1 MRYFI
6 NVYAVFKRKYS
17 STTGAQLN
25 KSAIVSP
32 PSYGQTIAS
41 VFLALSAKI
50 IYSSIYTSI
59 LCLETAL

>member
-25 KSAIVSP
+25 KSAIVM
-32 PSYGQTIAS
+32 
-41 VFLALSAKI
+41 AKLLQA
-50 IYSSIYTSI
+50 YF
-59 LCLETAL
+59 

>member
-1 MRYFI
+1 MRFFI

-25 KSAIVSP
+25 NSP
-32 PSYGQTIAS
+32 PSYGQNIAS

-50 IYSSIYTSI
+50 IYTSIYTSI